1 MYLCADI
8 LCFYLSLINLCMA
21 KGKKTGGRQVGSKNK
36 VPHVKK
42 EYIAGLLGEYFDS
55 DLMQKDFLS
64 LDPKDRLAT
73 AEKLMKFVL
82 PTMQST
88 AVDMNIEG
96 GGQSL
101 EERLNALSS
110 DEEEA
115 DGNI

>member
-1 MYLCADI
+1 MFLLITYQLMY
-8 LCFYLSLINLCMA
+8 
-21 KGKKTGGRQVGSKNK
+21 GKREKTGGRQVGSKNK

-55 DLMQKDFLS
+55 DLMHKDFLS

>member
-1 MYLCADI
+1 MYLCADV
-8 LCFYLSLINLCMA
+8 LCFYLSTTSMA

-42 EYIAGLLGEYFDS
+42 EYIASLLGDYFDS
-55 DLMQKDFLS
+55 DLMHKDFLS

-96 GGQSL
+96 GAQSL
-101 EERLNALSS
+101 EERLSALSS
-110 DEEEA
+110 DNDA
-115 DGNI
+115 DGSI